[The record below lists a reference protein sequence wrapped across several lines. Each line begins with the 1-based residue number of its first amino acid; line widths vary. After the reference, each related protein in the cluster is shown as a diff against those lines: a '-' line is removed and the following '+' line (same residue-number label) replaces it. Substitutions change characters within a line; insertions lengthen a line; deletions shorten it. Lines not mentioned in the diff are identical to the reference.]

1 MLLNLN
7 MKKSFYILVLCIAS
21 LGTNS
26 CFTVTN
32 LGSVSR
38 VGSSQASLS
47 GTSWEVEGIHD
58 YQVRPHINFDNEK
71 GISGNAGCNSFFSG
85 NVAVKSA
92 HGEFSVKQI
101 ASTQMLCP
109 SEVMK
114 TERNFI
120 KILESADGYVIN
132 KNKLELFKGN
142 ILLIKFRNAKY

>member
-1 MLLNLN
+1 MRKLYFCV
-7 MKKSFYILVLCIAS
+7 STVYFAF
-21 LGTNS
+21 LGISS
-26 CFTVTN
+26 CSPTKD

-38 VGSSQASLS
+38 VGFPQISLS

-71 GISGNAGCNSFFSG
+71 GINGNAGCNSFHSM
-85 NVAVKSA
+85 NVAVRSTR
-92 HGEFSVKQI
+92 GEFSVKQV
-101 ASTQMLCP
+101 ASTQMLCS

-120 KILESADGYVIN
+120 KILESADRYVVN
-132 KNKLELFKGN
+132 KNKLELFRGN